1 LARSYDQV
9 CPIARTL
16 DLIGERW
23 TVLILRQLSFGD
35 TKYSELLRHL
45 PGIPAT
51 VLSDR
56 LKKLEEHGLV
66 EREVYSEH
74 PLRAGYSL
82 TAKGDSLEPVL
93 GALAA
98 WGMEHCLTEEETR
111 LVRSVLPERVLTSL
125 GLDG

>member
-1 LARSYDQV
+1 MVRSYDQL

-23 TVLILRQLSFGD
+23 TVLILRQLYFGD
-35 TKYSELLRHL
+35 TKFSQLLQSL

-56 LKKLEEHGLV
+56 LKKLEEHGLTQ
-66 EREVYSEH
+66 RAVYSEH
-74 PLRAGYSL
+74 PLRAEYRL
-82 TAKGDSLEPVL
+82 TAKGESLQPVL

-98 WGMEHCLTEEETR
+98 WGMAHCMSGSEVRTMKRALPDKTLTA
-111 LVRSVLPERVLTSL
+111 L
-125 GLDG
+125 GLDS